1 MKRIIVL
8 CAIIY
13 FSSLSYGQISIG
25 LSAGSTLSSM
35 SVDRRDM
42 STFKIKPIFGFSFNL
57 ITEYK
62 INPNLSLYSGLSL
75 SQKGFKQ
82 SIRYF
87 YRPDVDSTA
96 EMISKLNYLEV
107 PVYLKFNTNL
117 EKVNF
122 FYGIGPYFSIGIKGK
137 VTTNITGRTNASYSD
152 EITWSKNMYFHSD
165 LVEEYGYTNIK
176 RFDLGVGNLI
186 GIKYNHLVLTISYQY
201 SLRNIMWE
209 YFQDEKMSNSSLA
222 LSVGYFF

>member
-1 MKRIIVL
+1 MKRPFVL
-8 CAIIY
+8 CVILY
-13 FSSLSYGQISIG
+13 FTSLSYGQISIG

-35 SVDRRDM
+35 SVDLRDL

-82 SIRYF
+82 SIKYL

-96 EMISKLNYLEV
+96 EMISKLNYLEI

-137 VTTNITGRTNASYSD
+137 VTTDITGRTNASYTD
-152 EITWSKNMYFHSD
+152 QVTWSKNMNYQSD
-165 LVEEYGYTNIK
+165 LVEEYRYADIK

-186 GIKYNHLVLTISYQY
+186 GINYNHLVFTISYQY
-201 SLRNIMWE
+201 SLQNIMWE
-209 YFQDEKMSNSSLA
+209 YLQDEKMSNSSLE